1 MKLNQRKALFENEV
15 LTRFD
20 LFKSLFLTL
29 PFQRVKDTGTILPFF
44 TVHCEKGV
52 KENLSPEEIINDF
65 FEQYGKYIKEED
77 KIDLLFRIIQYIER
91 QVVLFDAIE
100 DASFQS
106 IGRSTDDTGTL
117 ESLISLTQSDPEIKD
132 KVIEKIKDFSIR
144 LVLTAHPTQF
154 YPGPVLAI
162 INDLI
167 EALKNNDI
175 HNIQLLLQQLGKTPF
190 INKEKPKPEDEAASL
205 AWFLEN
211 VFYKVASDLQSR
223 LDGELDL
230 PFEELKGL
238 VELGFWPGGDR
249 DGNPNVSVDSTK
261 KVAMMLRTI
270 LFRCYYRDFRIVKR
284 RITFRG
290 VAEYMNALQELLY
303 ENSFNPQDNP
313 QDETDNIL
321 YNLKAIR
328 KVLNEDHEGLFVELV
343 EDLIRKV
350 NTFGCYFSTLDM
362 RQDSSVLRNT
372 YLYLDNKINHT
383 NHGEDTQIRLEDI
396 SLSEHEPIAEEAG
409 DPLIQDTNEIIRLIQ
424 EIQKSGSE
432 KAAQRF
438 IISNCQEAYDILL
451 LKQLFLWNGWK
462 KDNLTI
468 DFVPLF
474 ETIDDLIRAS
484 DVMKALYTHK
494 EYREHLKNRGNR
506 QTIMLGYSDST
517 KDGGY
522 LMANWSIYKAKV
534 ELSALAREHGIDLVF
549 FDGRGGPPARGGGKT
564 QRFYASMGKEI
575 ENDHIQLTIQ
585 GQIISS
591 QYGSIDAASYNIEQL
606 LCAGILSDIKKNPG
620 DTLSQQQKEVIQ
632 QIADTS
638 HQKFTDLR
646 EHGKFLSYLEK
657 MSPLKYLSMINI
669 SSRPVKRNANRELRL
684 EDLRMISFVT
694 AWSQLKQN
702 IPGFYGV
709 GTALKWAFENDLWS
723 EVENLYQTSGMFNT
737 LIDNCMMS
745 MTKTNFN
752 ITSHLVDDEEF
763 GDFWQLLKDEYDL
776 TLEYLLKLSRS
787 SSLMENYPVE
797 KESILIREK
806 IVLPLIVIQHFG
818 IRHLLN
824 DEVKDEEREIYKKLI
839 GRTIYG
845 VINAGRN
852 IA

>member
-52 KENLSPEEIINDF
+52 KENLSPEEIINNF
-65 FEQYGKYIKEED
+65 FEQYGKYIKGED

-117 ESLISLTQSDPEIKD
+117 ESLISLTQSDSEIKD

-190 INKEKPKPEDEAASL
+190 INKEKPKPEDEASSL

-290 VAEYMNALQELLY
+290 VAKYMNALQELLY

-313 QDETDNIL
+313 KDETDNIL

-396 SLSEHEPIAEEAG
+396 ALSEHEPITEKAD
-409 DPLIQDTNEIIRLIQ
+409 DPLIQDTNEIIQLIQ

-494 EYREHLKNRGNR
+494 EYREHLKSRGNR

-534 ELSALAREHGIDLVF
+534 ELSALAREHDIDLVF

-638 HQKFTDLR
+638 HEKFTDLR

-709 GTALKWAFENDLWS
+709 GTALKWAFENNLWS

-745 MTKTNFN
+745 MTKTNFD

-824 DEVKDEEREIYKKLI
+824 DEVSDEEREVYKKLI